1 MMCIINSESFHGSQ
15 KRSGV
20 WSSGMILA
28 LGDFLINRETKH
40 ARGPGFNSQLAPFF
54 TIEKYSVR
62 RS

>member
-1 MMCIINSESFHGSQ
+1 MMCIINSECHGPQ